1 MTRPMAPASAPELW
15 RWLCALARF
24 RPGHGD
30 EHSEVL
36 SVRAAGEALQVS
48 SGEHPEAVLRVSSAS
63 GLQVQRALDADAAE
77 LFDRYAPLCAPRSVS
92 SRSVSPRAVSPSNR
106 DGVPSNGAP
115 GNERFVVAH
124 LGQSLDGRIGPPNGK
139 PEAITGPEDVRH
151 NHRMRALFDVVLV
164 GAGTVCH
171 DDPQLTV
178 RLVEGQHPVR
188 VVLDPDRRLTDKYAL
203 FHDDL
208 APTLLLCRPE
218 QTRPGER
225 HGRAEV
231 VAVGGGCGPAAVL
244 DELDRRGLRRIFI
257 EGGGVTVSRFL
268 AADCLDRLQLAVSP
282 LIMGQGRPGID
293 LGETL
298 RLRPTVRRYQLADDI
313 LFECCF
319 R

>member
-1 MTRPMAPASAPELW
+1 MAPAGAPELW
-15 RWLCALARF
+15 RWLCALARL
-24 RPGHGD
+24 RPGHGA

-48 SGEHPEAVLRVSSAS
+48 PGEHPEAVLSVSSAS
-63 GLQVQRALDADAAE
+63 GLQVRRALDPDAAQLLE
-77 LFDRYAPLCAPRSVS
+77 RYAPLCV
-92 SRSVSPRAVSPSNR
+92 SRSCTPR
-106 DGVPSNGAP
+106 DGNGAP

-171 DDPQLTV
+171 DNPQLTV
-178 RLVEGQHPVR
+178 RLVEGQNPVR

-203 FHDDL
+203 FHDEL
-208 APTLLLCRPE
+208 APTMLLCRADR
-218 QTRPGER
+218 TRPGER

-231 VAVGGGCGPAAVL
+231 VAVGGDCGPAAVL
-244 DELDRRGLRRIFI
+244 DELESRGLRRIFI

-268 AADCLDRLQLAVSP
+268 AADCLERLQLAVSP

>member
-1 MTRPMAPASAPELW
+1 MTRSLSPVSAPELW
-15 RWLCALARF
+15 RWLCALARH
-24 RPGHGD
+24 RPAQGAERGD
-30 EHSEVL
+30 VL

-48 SGEHPEAVLRVSSAS
+48 SGEHPEAVLIVGGES
-63 GLQVQRALDADAAE
+63 GLRVQRALEADAAQLLE
-77 LFDRYAPLCAPRSVS
+77 HYAPLCAPGS
-92 SRSVSPRAVSPSNR
+92 
-106 DGVPSNGAP
+106 GAP
-115 GNERFVVAH
+115 REGTSASDAFGNERFVVAH
-124 LGQSLDGRIGPPNGK
+124 LGQSLDGRIGPPSGK

-178 RLVEGQHPVR
+178 RLVEGQNPVR

-208 APTLLLCRPE
+208 APTLLLCRPDRM
-218 QTRPGER
+218 RPGER
-225 HGRAEV
+225 HGQAEV
-231 VAVGGGCGPAAVL
+231 VAVPGDCSPGAVL
-244 DELDRRGLRRIFI
+244 DELARRGLRRIFI

-268 AADCLDRLQLAVSP
+268 AANCLERLQLAVSP

-293 LGETL
+293 LGETV
-298 RLRPTVRRYQLADDI
+298 RLRPTVRRFQLADDI

>member
-1 MTRPMAPASAPELW
+1 MTRAMAPATAPELW
-15 RWLCALARF
+15 RWLCALARC
-24 RPGHGD
+24 RAADLHQD
-30 EHSEVL
+30 AVR
-36 SVRAAGEALQVS
+36 SVRVAGADIQVS
-48 SGEHPEAVLRVSSAS
+48 AGEHPDAALLVCGSELRV
-63 GLQVQRALDADAAE
+63 QRPLDADASQLLE
-77 LFDRYAPLCAPRSVS
+77 QYAPLCAT
-92 SRSVSPRAVSPSNR
+92 
-106 DGVPSNGAP
+106 GG
-115 GNERFVVAH
+115 ERLVVAH
-124 LGQSLDGRIGPPNGK
+124 LGQSLDGRIGPPSGK

-151 NHRMRALFDVVLV
+151 NHRMRALFEVVLV

-178 RLVEGQHPVR
+178 RHVEGPNPVR

-203 FHDDL
+203 FHDGM

-218 QTRPGER
+218 HARPGER
-225 HGRAEV
+225 HGQAEV
-231 VAVGGGCGPAAVL
+231 IGVPGGCTPAAVL
-244 DELDRRGLRRIFI
+244 DELEGRGLRRIFI

-268 AADCLDRLQLAVSP
+268 AARCLDRLQLAVSP

-298 RLRPTVRRYQLADDI
+298 RLRPEVRRFQLADDV